1 MTRERWM
8 LGGVG
13 ILVFLLVAVGT
24 VLVVSGDGDT
34 TVGVSATTT
43 SSTTRSTLPSSSTTS
58 TSSTSSV
65 TVGIICAT
73 PEEAAMSFVDAWIAA
88 DHAAAA
94 RCALPAAVTTI
105 FQTSGSGA
113 VYTSQGCAGDDL
125 AAKQCGYTYEGGAM
139 ILAVAG
145 SAAAGWQ
152 VQSLTYVAD

>member
-1 MTRERWM
+1 M

-13 ILVFLLVAVGT
+13 LLVFLLVAVGT

-43 SSTTRSTLPSSSTTS
+43 SSTTTSTNSPSTS
-58 TSSTSSV
+58 TSLASSPSV

-73 PEEAAMSFVDAWIAA
+73 PEEAAMSFVDAWIAG
-88 DHAAAA
+88 DQAAAA

-105 FQTSGSGA
+105 FQTSGAGA
-113 VYTSQGCAGDDL
+113 VYTFQGCAGNDP
-125 AAKQCGYTYEGGAM
+125 AVKQCGSTYEGGAV

-145 SAAAGWQ
+145 SVAAGFQ
-152 VQSLTYVAD
+152 VQSLSYIAD